1 MQIEKGVDNMSEL
14 TCIIIGG
21 GYAGINAAKEIQK
34 NLKKKENKRSIKL
47 ILIDKNPYHLR
58 KVLLFKP
65 AAGNQDITIP
75 LTQLLPKEFLFL
87 QASVKKI
94 ESESK
99 RLLYLDAEGNEN
111 SIRFDILVI
120 AVGSIVRHP
129 SPIQG
134 GLSLDSLESA
144 RKIREAWRTNLK
156 KAVKETN
163 MIERQR
169 LMTIAVAGAGISGIE
184 TSAELA
190 YFVRKDAEHLGLDS
204 EQVRINL
211 INTNERLFPE
221 GPAKVAIK
229 LESSLK
235 ASGVTIYHQSR
246 VLEED
251 DGKLTLSSG
260 ETMSIGLCV
269 WTLGLLPNP
278 ILQNIGLPVTSDG
291 YVIVDAS
298 YRVQGAQDVY
308 SIGDCARI
316 VDPASG
322 QVDGKTCKEATAQ
335 ATRLGKILLADL
347 IGRPAPSHKGVID
360 LFCFGLGP
368 EKGIVWMN
376 KWGLDIIITGNL
388 GKKIRKFTW
397 DSASLIT

>member
-1 MQIEKGVDNMSEL
+1 MSEL

-58 KVLLFKP
+58 KVLLFRP
-65 AAGNQDITIP
+65 AAGNQDITVP
-75 LTQLLPKEFLFL
+75 LTQLLPQEVLFI
-87 QASVKKI
+87 QATVTKI
-94 ESESK
+94 ESEAK
-99 RLLYLDAEGNEN
+99 RLLYQDAEGYEN
-111 SIRFDILVI
+111 SMSYDILVM
-120 AVGSIVRHP
+120 AVGSIVRQP
-129 SPIQG
+129 YPIQG
-134 GLSLDSLESA
+134 GLSLDGLESA
-144 RKIREAWRTNLK
+144 WKIREAWRTNLK

-163 MIERQR
+163 MDERQR

-190 YFVRKDAEHLGLDS
+190 YYVRKDAEHLGLGS
-204 EQVRINL
+204 EKVRINL

-221 GPAKVAIK
+221 GPAKLAFK

-246 VLEED
+246 VLEEK
-251 DGKLTLSSG
+251 DGRLTLSSG

-298 YRVQGAQDVY
+298 YRVQGTQDVY

-347 IGRPAPSHKGVID
+347 IGCLAPSHKGFID
-360 LFCFGLGP
+360 FFCFGLGP
-368 EKGIVWMN
+368 EKGIVWIN
-376 KWGLDIIITGNL
+376 KWEIDIIITGNL

-397 DSASLIT
+397 DSASLIK